1 MNEVVKAVAD
11 KVGISQDQAQ
21 KAVDVVVNYLK
32 QRLPA
37 SLSGQLDSAL
47 AGGSGG
53 AGGAGKGV
61 GTKLGL

>member
-1 MNEVVKAVAD
+1 MNELVKAVAD

-47 AGGSGG
+47 AGGSGS
-53 AGGAGKGV
+53 AGEAAKAI

>member
-53 AGGAGKGV
+53 AGEAAKAI